1 MAAMNLSLAVFLPQF
16 YATETT
22 IGLAAIGFAFMVVRL
37 GDLAFDLA
45 LGIAIDRTATRIG
58 RFRPWMLA
66 GIPVVITGAWLAYS
80 PPQGVGLAYL
90 IGALTATF
98 AGYSM
103 VTVTQFSWAAVLAES
118 SAERSRIYGWIQAAS
133 IVGMLMI
140 LGLLPLM
147 SFYGIDQH
155 AVAVRGMGTF
165 IVISTPITVLIATI
179 VSPEPRRAALRIV
192 PSLGR
197 SLLEYGIVLLRPDV
211 MRVMLTTALLGL
223 ASGITS
229 ALFLFFAWA
238 KGFSSAQSTIFL
250 IIYFVGAFAS
260 TQLWAPLSK
269 RATKSKVLAALC
281 GYVVLIQLMALFLP
295 YGAFA
300 WACVGQLALGV
311 SYSGNMVLLKSIVGD
326 VAEAAKTE
334 LDEDFT
340 GRLYALYVMITK
352 ASIAIAVG
360 LMFVILQAIGYAPK
374 AANGNTPDAIRNLVL
389 CCILIPAVLTAA
401 GGLVMLRTKSRPSNR
416 TVSDPTAEVS
426 PS

>member
-1 MAAMNLSLAVFLPQF
+1 MNLSLAVFLPQF

-45 LGIAIDRTATRIG
+45 LGIAIDRTATPIG

-66 GIPVVITGAWLAYS
+66 GIPVVMAGAWLAYS
-80 PPQGVGLAYL
+80 PPQDVGLAYL
-90 IGALTATF
+90 IVALTATF

-147 SFYGIDQH
+147 SFYGIDRH

-165 IVISTPITVLIATI
+165 IVISTPITVLVATI
-179 VSPEPRRAALRIV
+179 VSPEPRRAALQIV

-197 SLLEYGIVLLRPDV
+197 SLLDYGIVLVRSDV
-211 MRVMLTTALLGL
+211 MRVMVTTALLGL
-223 ASGITS
+223 ASGVTS

-238 KGFSSAQSTIFL
+238 KGFTSAQSTIFL
-250 IIYFVGAFAS
+250 IIYFIGAFAS
-260 TQLWAPLSK
+260 TQFWAPLSK
-269 RATKSKVLAALC
+269 RTTKSKLLAALC
-281 GYVVLIQLMALFLP
+281 CYVFLIQLMALFLP

-340 GRLYALYVMITK
+340 GRLYAIYVMITK

-360 LMFVILQAIGYAPK
+360 LMFVVLQAIGYAPK
-374 AANGNTPDAIRNLVL
+374 AANGNAPDAIRNLVL

-401 GGLVMLRTKSRPSNR
+401 GGLIMLRGPKSRPSNR
-416 TVSDPTAEVS
+416 TVSNPTAEVS